1 VSAELEQLKNDMK
14 RLKITEAA
22 AVVEER
28 LLEAQVTEPSY
39 QVFLTNLVQHE
50 IKKKRGKTVREALQV
65 SSFSRIQT
73 PG

>member
-50 IKKKRGKTVREALQV
+50 IKKERKN
-65 SSFSRIQT
+65 S
-73 PG
+73 